1 MSNEEIKK
9 TADYGKDRNTLVLV
23 TLSGII
29 LGLLVPL
36 IVWAINKDKMQLE
49 AKTYLTNLLNFEL
62 TLLVTGV
69 GVILTNIIPVLGQII
84 YILGG
89 TLICIINLIVLII
102 AVVKVSGN
110 SEYKFP
116 LTYQFLK

>member
-49 AKTYLTNLLNFEL
+49 AKKYLTNLVNFEL
-62 TLLVTGV
+62 TLFVTGLAL
-69 GVILTNIIPVLGQII
+69 ILINIIPVLGQII

-110 SEYKFP
+110 CEYKFP